1 MMCYPCCDSARV
13 KSLKT
18 CHCLHEIPEA
28 FNELKPCLLEEASEV
43 TDWFENNH
51 VLGRIRQAAMAWEAE
66 AGCKLEASLHNS
78 VGPCLKVE
86 LKGLGDVAQW

>member
-1 MMCYPCCDSARV
+1 MCYPCCDSARV

-51 VLGRIRQAAMAWEAE
+51 VLGRIRQATVARRSGTRWL
-66 AGCKLEASLHNS
+66 GKLRQDASLRQAS
-78 VGPCLKVE
+78 TT
-86 LKGLGDVAQW
+86 QWDLVSK